1 MRIYFLI
8 VAIALMSACK
18 KEAALTPSEPQT
30 VQLLPQGNSSYD
42 DSIMACYNQYNTYI
56 LYRFTQGDY
65 AYNYINRKK
74 DSAFNAN
81 PAYISPVLR
90 AVYDNII
97 NFFPEPFLKRTMPY
111 KILLASYIGAG
122 ATRSATGYDAT
133 YATLTIGWA
142 DSTLLNLAS
151 PAQLKAF
158 RVNMVR
164 AYLDRA
170 YRATALHVPVEFQVS
185 LPAGVEYRTITT
197 TLQKN
202 QNGIIEPFGPS
213 LNVTTD
219 FLGYLQAM
227 MTRPKAEIENAYF
240 RPAIDSKGMFKKK
253 YAIVAA
259 YFKAEFGFDP
269 QDLGNNF

>member
-8 VAIALMSACK
+8 LSATILLACN
-18 KEAALTPSEPQT
+18 KEAALTPSTPAT
-30 VQLLPQGNSSYD
+30 VNLLPQGNSSYD
-42 DSIMACYNQYNTYI
+42 DSIMACYNQYKTYI

-65 AYNYINRKK
+65 GYGYIIRKA

-81 PAYISPVLR
+81 PVYISPVLR

-122 ATRSATGYDAT
+122 ATRNVTGYDAT
-133 YATLTIGWA
+133 HASLTIGWA
-142 DSTLLNLAS
+142 DSTLMQLAT

-170 YRATALHVPVEFQVS
+170 YRATSLHVPNEFLIS
-185 LPAGVEYRTITT
+185 MPAGYDYLTINT

-202 QNGIIEPFGPS
+202 QCGIIEPVGPN

-240 RPAIDSKGMFKKK
+240 RPAIDSKGLFKRK
-253 YAIVAA
+253 YGIVVN
-259 YFKAEFGFDP
+259 YFKSEFGFDP
-269 QDLGNNF
+269 QELGNKF